1 MNVKVTLYRSWR
13 EEPIE
18 IRRLSWEPSEA
29 VVQFRDFVEKVAA
42 VFPGLSS
49 EELKL
54 HWTDEDGDRILIS
67 SDEELSLGLQS
78 AGGQLFRVHAL
89 HVPKE
94 EAEQEQPKP
103 TAPQPGQ
110 EPRTGRTHHH
120 HHHRGS
126 RDGAYHHGVVCD
138 GCEGHIFGI
147 RYKCL
152 SCVDFD
158 LCSSCEAKGLH
169 SQHNMVAMEH
179 PQPHFGW
186 GHWGRGRGR
195 RCGQW
200 RGGHPY
206 YHQGQQSWGCP
217 WGDTRGGTCQGGP
230 SQLYGDFFGGSTEQ
244 RREAVHQVLQ
254 QITPFLHHFGVDVD
268 ARVVDDPPKE
278 EPAKEGEGSKPTPP
292 TTTQDTMDDG
302 QPAPDDPV
310 AAVTQQLQS
319 MGFDDEGGWLTEL
332 VRARGGDIDKVLET
346 LHWEK

>member
-1 MNVKVTLYRSWR
+1 MLAWQDLAGLHARACSMHA
-13 EEPIE
+13 
-18 IRRLSWEPSEA
+18 LSL
-29 VVQFRDFVEKVAA
+29 FVFCA
-42 VFPGLSS
+42 
-49 EELKL
+49 
-54 HWTDEDGDRILIS
+54 DEDGDRILIS

-94 EAEQEQPKP
+94 ETEQEQTKP

-110 EPRTGRTHHH
+110 APRTGHTHQHH

-126 RDGAYHHGVVCD
+126 QDGAYHHGVVCD
-138 GCEGHIFGI
+138 GCEGRIFGI

-169 SQHNMVAMEH
+169 NQHNMVAMEH

-206 YHQGQQSWGCP
+206 YHHHQGQQSWGCP
-217 WGDTRGGTCQGGP
+217 WGNTRGGTSHGGP
-230 SQLYGDFFGGSTEQ
+230 SQWYGDFFGGSTEQ

-254 QITPFLHHFGVDVD
+254 QITPFLHHFGVEVD
-268 ARVVDDPPKE
+268 ARVVDDPPNE
-278 EPAKEGEGSKPTPP
+278 QPAKEGEGSKPAPP
-292 TTTQDTMDDG
+292 TTTQDTMDVRNG
-302 QPAPDDPV
+302 AEFSRV
-310 AAVTQQLQS
+310 RVLCCVVMCEGACGSLSYVLVRSWTECTYIS
-319 MGFDDEGGWLTEL
+319 VVRVVCCVVMCEGG
-332 VRARGGDIDKVLET
+332 R
-346 LHWEK
+346 